1 MSPLPF
7 YGRGVS
13 FPLRQGPTGGVAQS
27 FGQLKVEESLRIILG
42 TAHGERVMRPEFGCN
57 LRALAFAPANDATAN
72 LAKHYVEEG
81 IARWEPR
88 VEVVDVKVTPGDP
101 TGALVIEVNY
111 RLRATQEP
119 GTLVYPLYLTGR
131 AET

>member
-7 YGRGVS
+7 YGRGIS
-13 FPLRQGPTGGVAQS
+13 FPLRPGPMGGVAQS
-27 FGQLKVEESLRIILG
+27 WGQVKVEESLRIILG
-42 TAHGERVMRPEFGCN
+42 TAYGERVMRPEFGCN

-72 LAKHYVEEG
+72 LARYYVEEG
-81 IARWEPR
+81 IGRWEPR
-88 VEVVDVKVTPGDP
+88 VELVDVRVTLGDD
-101 TGALVIEVNY
+101 TGLLVIEVNF

-131 AET
+131 PPA